1 MMTLHD
7 GYRGTVNVRLN
18 WVNY

>member
-1 MMTLHD
+1 MTLHD